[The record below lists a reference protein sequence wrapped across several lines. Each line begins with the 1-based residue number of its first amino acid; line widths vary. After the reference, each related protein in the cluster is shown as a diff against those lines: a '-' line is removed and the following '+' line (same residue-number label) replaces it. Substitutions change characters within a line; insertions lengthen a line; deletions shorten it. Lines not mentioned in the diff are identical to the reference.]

1 MNTEHDN
8 EQIARWLDG
17 EPVELTETQR
27 VLADAILEDHA
38 VVGTHLDAVPSDDA
52 VRQSQMAIQL
62 TAAQQG
68 NRNRFGRLVGAAAA
82 IAAAACLVMLF
93 SAPTNDPNTAG
104 PGTGPIASNTS
115 SDTDALLGAWD
126 VSDDGFDVEMNL
138 LAEALD
144 QTQAEPI
151 VAEDSSTQLD
161 TRIDALEQDIDG
173 FWDDDTSVSMTY

>member
-17 EPVELTETQR
+17 EPVELTDAQR
-27 VLADAILEDHA
+27 ALADAMRDDQSA
-38 VVGTHLDAVPSDDA
+38 VGAYLNAAPSDDA
-52 VRQSQMAIQL
+52 VRQSQMAVQF
-62 TAAQQG
+62 ASAQQG
-68 NRNRFGRLVGAAAA
+68 NRNRFRRFVGATAA

-93 SAPTNDPNTAG
+93 AAPTNDPNTAG
-104 PGTGPIASNTS
+104 PVPGPVASNTT

-144 QTQAEPI
+144 QTQAELI
-151 VAEDSSTQLD
+151 VSEDSPSQLD
-161 TRIDALEQDIDG
+161 TRIDTLEQQIDG
-173 FWDDDTSVSMTY
+173 FWEDDTSVSMTY